1 MCGRRRTSARRMLR
15 GEGRIF
21 AGGQSGEIE
30 FAIRLKTDDN
40 KYQCA
45 GPRPTDSNNAGRDK
59 RTPIMGS
66 IVTIEASG
74 LLGLPLDMRE
84 RHGLRE
90 GSQVV
95 IEEEG
100 DALVIRPLPLVVAEV
115 QEMTRE
121 MLPVNSGA
129 SVDDFLADRRAE
141 AKRE

>member
-1 MCGRRRTSARRMLR
+1 
-15 GEGRIF
+15 
-21 AGGQSGEIE
+21 
-30 FAIRLKTDDN
+30 
-40 KYQCA
+40 
-45 GPRPTDSNNAGRDK
+45 
-59 RTPIMGS
+59 MGS

-74 LLGLPLDMRE
+74 LLGLPLEIRE

-100 DALVIRPLPLVVAEV
+100 DALVIRPLPLVVAEI
-115 QEMTRE
+115 QEMTRK
-121 MLPVNSGA
+121 MLPDNSGV

>member
-1 MCGRRRTSARRMLR
+1 
-15 GEGRIF
+15 
-21 AGGQSGEIE
+21 
-30 FAIRLKTDDN
+30 
-40 KYQCA
+40 
-45 GPRPTDSNNAGRDK
+45 
-59 RTPIMGS
+59 MGS

-74 LLGLPLDMRE
+74 LLGLPLEMRE

>member
-1 MCGRRRTSARRMLR
+1 
-15 GEGRIF
+15 
-21 AGGQSGEIE
+21 
-30 FAIRLKTDDN
+30 
-40 KYQCA
+40 
-45 GPRPTDSNNAGRDK
+45 
-59 RTPIMGS
+59 MGS

-74 LLGLPLDMRE
+74 LLGLPLEMRE

-115 QEMTRE
+115 QEMTRR

>member
-1 MCGRRRTSARRMLR
+1 
-15 GEGRIF
+15 
-21 AGGQSGEIE
+21 
-30 FAIRLKTDDN
+30 
-40 KYQCA
+40 
-45 GPRPTDSNNAGRDK
+45 
-59 RTPIMGS
+59 MGS

-74 LLGLPLDMRE
+74 LLGLPLEIRE

-100 DALVIRPLPLVVAEV
+100 DALVIRPLPLVVAEI
-115 QEMTRE
+115 QEMTRQ
-121 MLPVNSGA
+121 MLPDNSGA